1 MFQIK
6 KKKKPSKKKR
16 DFAIS
21 YSRKI
26 GLLS

>member
-1 MFQIK
+1 MVHIK
-6 KKKKPSKKKR
+6 KKKNPLKKKG